1 MKIDDSQEKDKYFS
15 NLLEMKKLD
24 RNHPDLQKVLNLYIS
39 AFPRNELMN
48 FNIFYTNHIRG
59 DVISFYNNNNFI
71 GFAAL
76 LTKGNISNILYFAIE
91 PNLRGKGYG
100 TQSLKQICNYFKSFK
115 IILDVEDPFECNN
128 EFERE
133 KRLKRILFYKRVGF
147 ELTTIRYKWSD
158 EYYVIM
164 ISNSDDISEDEFWD
178 FWKTRN

>member
-1 MKIDDSQEKDKYFS
+1 MVY
-15 NLLEMKKLD
+15 
-24 RNHPDLQKVLNLYIS
+24 
-39 AFPRNELMN
+39 
-48 FNIFYTNHIRG
+48 
-59 DVISFYNNNNFI
+59 
-71 GFAAL
+71 
-76 LTKGNISNILYFAIE
+76 GN
-91 PNLRGKGYG
+91 
-100 TQSLKQICNYFKSFK
+100 FK